1 MSKKYTLELSN
12 HEIQDILDD
21 LGMIDENGNC
31 PYTAEE
37 IFRASMEWINLHSNL
52 SEEEQVGMGGLGMIW
67 QKNHL
72 IEKACEWLKEN
83 IDIYAKVVI
92 NPKSHYPEI
101 VMCDSF
107 EKSFKK
113 AMEE

>member
-1 MSKKYTLELSN
+1 MTRE
-12 HEIQDILDD
+12 
-21 LGMIDENGNC
+21 
-31 PYTAEE
+31 EE
-37 IFRASMEWINLHSNL
+37 IEKASKEFAYNISSIRPELNADSFRRGAKWADSHPNL

-67 QKNHL
+67 QKKHL

-101 VMCDSF
+101 VMCNSF

>member
-1 MSKKYTLELSN
+1 MT
-12 HEIQDILDD
+12 
-21 LGMIDENGNC
+21 
-31 PYTAEE
+31 
-37 IFRASMEWINLHSNL
+37 R
-52 SEEEQVGMGGLGMIW
+52 EEEKQLAYREERDESAMFHICRELYEIDVP
-67 QKNHL
+67 NHPVKDGYRIGFDEGVEYIKKIL

-107 EKSFKK
+107 EKRFKK